1 MSVLDLFSSFF
12 LFKISNYFDAT
23 RDIKTL
29 KLGKTEGRKR
39 REHQRMRWVDDIT
52 GSMDMSLR
60 KLQEIVKD
68 REAWCAE
75 VHGVMK
81 SWKKLSDGTARE
93 T

>member
-75 VHGVMK
+75 VHGVAK
-81 SWKKLSDGTARE
+81 SLT
-93 T
+93 